1 MTDRLQPLRG
11 EGAKLWKMMAD
22 ADGIETLEQGMELAK
37 AFDAPIENLLDGV
50 DVNAGLLVRTSR
62 FKGTL
67 ARQPILDLI
76 LLHQLSLAP
85 SGSREATLREAVRHL
100 ELKTPMIPHMSGFT
114 GLETLKLS
122 LMPSLDAASLKGL
135 GAMPNLRKFEVQ
147 AEKEGDQQGRLL
159 ALDGLEAP
167 ALVKANL
174 KNIGLTNIDA
184 LSQSSQL
191 EEIDLSKNAKLQS
204 INGLRSSHA
213 TLKNINLEYC
223 GDLGDIDALANATE
237 LTQINLTHCASIKQ
251 VQALSASTKIKHFYI
266 EGCSVLTSLEGI
278 TTPVITP
285 GSHYWVYSLK
295 GCKNLKNLK
304 GLPSLGEGYKY
315 LELEDMPA
323 LESLEGLQPS
333 PQVKTLRMRQV
344 GVRDIAQ
351 MTCLESLQDV
361 SIDKASNLV
370 SVAVFGQLAQT
381 QTLSLSGGASL
392 KELPEQWPQSLK
404 KLSLHDFSEISS
416 LGDLPTGLNHLEI
429 RNCPKITSVTGVPSD
444 CHLSELVID
453 QHMIDLSVITNIV
466 IDRVTVHNSTAPK
479 NKNWWRQTFADFNR
493 LNLSL
498 SFYRVDDP
506 TFLTE
511 LPQLVSLS
519 PPWKLCEE
527 YNLKDDERKT
537 PAEVK
542 TFQRAICKA
551 LGIETPDFLKARR
564 VVRTKDSGEGLH
576 LADIK
581 ADFLSG
587 EPDKVLAALD
597 RVKNEG
603 SPALFDDII
612 IGVDADD
619 LYHGDSKAI
628 GDFFKK
634 VKAGERPLARWAVT
648 TLLSIAPDEA
658 VQSCAI
664 RGAIQK
670 MVLSAPQTFNWQR
683 KGDAPIDGLPLP
695 SLKCFNNLD
704 ELTIAGFAITD
715 LSCIMG
721 NSSVKSIN
729 LKELPH
735 LRSLN
740 GLADLPN
747 VQQLQFN
754 QCPALSSL
762 EGVSE
767 IPSLNEMHVE
777 NCELITD
784 FTFLRHLPLLT
795 KFNRR
800 WSGGGID
807 LSKFGVFTNIEF
819 LSGLKSAPAIDLNL
833 QGSLDLSVF
842 DQLPAAKKLNLN
854 VDTFKLDFS
863 PLRHV
868 QEFQLNQIYDL
879 DGDMQRDLSDD
890 ILDDSERWRHE
901 WSYEL
906 PNLRSLQ
913 INNGMHD
920 FSALNAP
927 SLTDVFMYGASI
939 VSFQG
944 IGHALKIEISVDSY
958 PSLEGLEDSPIEN
971 FNIHYNR
978 EEGHKPDISLMP
990 KIPNLKSLR
999 IGSILTFVHQQQ
1011 LIGCGQIERLE
1022 ASSYTGNLGFLKG
1035 WDSLIE
1041 LDLRNSG
1048 ALEGI
1053 DAVEAL
1059 PNLKRIRLRGAEM
1072 KRDRWP
1078 KSLQG
1083 VLDFMG
1089 T

>member
-1 MTDRLQPLRG
+1 MTDRLQSLRG

-22 ADGIETLEQGMELAK
+22 ADGIETLEQGMELAE
-37 AFDAPIENLLDGV
+37 AFGAPIENLLAGV
-50 DVNAGLLVRTSR
+50 DVNAGQLIRTSR

-85 SGSREATLREAVRHL
+85 LGSREAGLREAIKHL
-100 ELKTPMIPHMSGFT
+100 DLKVPMIPHMRGFT

-135 GAMPNLRKFEVQ
+135 GAMPKLRELEVQ
-147 AEKEGDQQGRLL
+147 AEKEGDQQSRLVSL
-159 ALDGLEAP
+159 EGLIAP
-167 ALVKANL
+167 VLIKANL
-174 KNIGLTNIDA
+174 KNISLTSIDA
-184 LSQSSQL
+184 LAQSTQL
-191 EEIDLSKNAKLQS
+191 EEVDLSKNAKLQS

-223 GDLGDIDALANATE
+223 GNLGDIDALENSTE
-237 LTQINLTHCASIKQ
+237 LFQINLSHCTSIKQ
-251 VQALSASTKIKHFYI
+251 IQALSASTKIEHLDI
-266 EGCSVLTSLEGI
+266 EGCSALTSLEGV
-278 TTPVITP
+278 TVPVITP

-295 GCKNLKNLK
+295 GCKNLKNLI
-304 GLPSLGEGYKY
+304 GLPSLGEGYKH

-323 LESLEGLQPS
+323 LESLEGLQAS
-333 PQVKTLRMRQV
+333 PFIKTLRMRNI

-351 MTCLESLQDV
+351 LTSLDAVEDISLDKIKNLSSLAVLSELSQVQSISLSEGGSLTEVPKHWPQPLKKICLRDLSKL
-361 SIDKASNLV
+361 SNLGE
-370 SVAVFGQLAQT
+370 F
-381 QTLSLSGGASL
+381 
-392 KELPEQWPQSLK
+392 P
-404 KLSLHDFSEISS
+404 I
-416 LGDLPTGLNHLEI
+416 GLNNLEI
-429 RNCPKITSVTGVPSD
+429 RNCPKIRSLAGMPSD
-444 CHLSELVID
+444 GHLSELVID
-453 QHMIDLSVITNIV
+453 QHMMDLSAVASIV

-479 NKNWWRQTFADFNR
+479 NNHWWREVFADFKR
-493 LNLSL
+493 LNLNLYFYSL
-498 SFYRVDDP
+498 DDP

-511 LPQLVSLS
+511 LPQLVGLS
-519 PPWKLCEE
+519 PPWKLCEK
-527 YNLKDDERKT
+527 YSLKDDERKT

-551 LGIETPDFLKARR
+551 LQIETPDFLKARR
-564 VVRTKDSGEGLH
+564 VVRTKDSGEGLQ
-576 LADIK
+576 LADLK
-581 ADFLSG
+581 ADLLSG

-683 KGDAPIDGLPLP
+683 TGDAPIDGLPLP

-842 DQLPAAKKLNLN
+842 DQLPAAKILNLN

-879 DGDMQRDLSDD
+879 DGDMQRDLSDC

-927 SLTDVFMYGASI
+927 SLTDVFMYGANI
-939 VSFQG
+939 VSFKG